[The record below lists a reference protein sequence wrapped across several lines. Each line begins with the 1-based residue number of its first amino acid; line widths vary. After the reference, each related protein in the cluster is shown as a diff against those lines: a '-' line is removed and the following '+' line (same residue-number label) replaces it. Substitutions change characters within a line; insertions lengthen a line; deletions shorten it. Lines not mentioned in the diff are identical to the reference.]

1 MKIYEI
7 NKILI
12 LERFFGLQEKK
23 KESELDSIAVE
34 NFISLKNLELIFQT
48 FLREREGGEI
58 KISIAWQYCAISYN
72 GITNRSVVLII
83 IGTYRRHFTK
93 PWLARTGGSCS
104 FAISQYQYGCY
115 RLSGA

>member
-1 MKIYEI
+1 M
-7 NKILI
+7 
-12 LERFFGLQEKK
+12 
-23 KESELDSIAVE
+23 
-34 NFISLKNLELIFQT
+34 ELIFQT

-93 PWLARTGGSCS
+93 PWLARTRGVRAALPSLS
-104 FAISQYQYGCY
+104 ISMDVTDSAAPN
-115 RLSGA
+115 LIIK

>member
-1 MKIYEI
+1 M
-7 NKILI
+7 
-12 LERFFGLQEKK
+12 
-23 KESELDSIAVE
+23 
-34 NFISLKNLELIFQT
+34 ELIFQT

-93 PWLARTGGSCS
+93 PWLARTGGVRAALPSLS
-104 FAISQYQYGCY
+104 ISMDVTDSAAPN
-115 RLSGA
+115 LIIK